1 MKFLCKQKEIPSQ
14 YTKWMTPQFTV
25 EYREGKTNKTADA
38 LSRVQRQE
46 EAVIYSLEVSMAYV
60 LSNINSEI
68 KKGSTTDKITQ

>member
-1 MKFLCKQKEIPSQ
+1 MQ
-14 YTKWMTPQFTV
+14 TKGNSFTIHKMDDYIDELQFTV

-38 LSRVQRQE
+38 LSRVPRQE
-46 EAVIYSLEVSMAYV
+46 EAVFYSLEVSMAYV